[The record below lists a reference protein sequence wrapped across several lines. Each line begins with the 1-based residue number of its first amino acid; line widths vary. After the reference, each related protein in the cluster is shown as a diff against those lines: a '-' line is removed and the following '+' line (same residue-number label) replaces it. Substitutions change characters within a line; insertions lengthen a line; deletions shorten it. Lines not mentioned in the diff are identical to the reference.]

1 MGDSGRGEE
10 VVHRDGEESL
20 DLAGVEVHGYHVV
33 GARAGEQLRYQPG
46 VGTSTSLVAILRV
59 IQECWS

>member
-1 MGDSGRGEE
+1 MRDRGRGEE
-10 VVHRDGEESL
+10 VVHGDGEESL
-20 DLAGVEVHGYHVV
+20 DLAGVEVHGDHVV

-46 VGTSTSLVAILRV
+46 VGTWTSLVAILRV